1 MGIANLEQRH
11 RGKKI
16 CRETQGK
23 RDKEA
28 KKKKNGSLL
37 TFFGKRPNAT
47 PIPSN
52 LWPSAP
58 VRGHDLPASAS
69 PAVLLASPPKELTVR
84 ILKPAADTAV
94 DSEPVVSDFLGKLYN
109 LIEKLPASI
118 PEASDY
124 DRLAVFAGNPA
135 EYDNPSLSPDELWE
149 ETLNELFKSALGWGT
164 EGNMDEVIRR
174 GKKGLDGL
182 ANFVKHFVIKRGVSM
197 GLFEGKLAHLMSKLE
212 EK

>member
-16 CRETQGK
+16 CRETQER

-28 KKKKNGSLL
+28 KKKKDGSLL

-52 LWPSAP
+52 VWPSIP
-58 VRGHDLPASAS
+58 VRGHDFSASAS
-69 PAVLLASPPKELTVR
+69 PAILDLSVTSPRPPKEATVCT
-84 ILKPAADTAV
+84 LKPAV
-94 DSEPVVSDFLGKLYN
+94 EPVIGDFLGKLHN
-109 LIEKLPASI
+109 LIENLPASI

-135 EYDNPSLSPDELWE
+135 EYDNPNLSPDELWE
-149 ETLNELFKSALGWGT
+149 ETLNGLFKSALGWGI

-174 GKKGLDGL
+174 GRKGLDGL
-182 ANFVKHFVIKRGVSM
+182 MNFVKYFVVKWGVSM
-197 GLFEGKLAHLMSKLE
+197 GLFEGKLAYLISELE
-212 EK
+212 GK